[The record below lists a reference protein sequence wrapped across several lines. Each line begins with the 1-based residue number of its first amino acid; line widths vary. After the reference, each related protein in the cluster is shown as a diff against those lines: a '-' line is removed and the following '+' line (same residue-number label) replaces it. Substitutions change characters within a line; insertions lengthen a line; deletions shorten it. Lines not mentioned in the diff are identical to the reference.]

1 MVYAIA
7 NCFCEIAMKKIVLF
21 VSVAVSTFVIGVWVA
36 RGFPMRTSRQMAA
49 SMQPTTDAI
58 FGNDKSERIQQH
70 RQEQAVADPDNG
82 KRNSLRTDALEA
94 ATGYTLSPCNPDM
107 KTRLVAAT
115 TAYAAAYRWRDACN
129 PMFGSCDAVIER
141 ANVMY
146 SSPLDMR
153 VRAALNEAF
162 EKGGITGKDFPP
174 NLQMEVMTLA
184 NSRGSPMS
192 ACTQSTERRPR

>member
-1 MVYAIA
+1 
-7 NCFCEIAMKKIVLF
+7 MKKVLLF

-49 SMQPTTDAI
+49 SMPPILDAT
-58 FGNDKSERIQQH
+58 FGNDKSEQIKQQ

-82 KRNSLRTDALEA
+82 KRNPLRADAMEA

-107 KTRLVAAT
+107 KKTLVAAT
-115 TAYAAAYRWRDACN
+115 TAYAAAYRWRDKCN
-129 PMFGSCDAVIER
+129 PMFGNCEAVIER

-146 SSPLDMR
+146 SSPFDMR

-162 EKGGITGKDFPP
+162 EKGGITGNDFPP
-174 NLQMEVMTLA
+174 HLQMEVMTLA
-184 NSRGSPMS
+184 NSQGSPVS
-192 ACTQSTERRPR
+192 ACMQSAERGRR

>member
-7 NCFCEIAMKKIVLF
+7 NCFCEIAMKKILLF
-21 VSVAVSTFVIGVWVA
+21 LSVAVSTFVIGVWIA
-36 RGFPMRTSRQMAA
+36 RGFPMRTSRQMAT
-49 SMQPTTDAI
+49 SMSPTIDAT
-58 FGNDKSERIQQH
+58 FGNDKSEQIRQQ

-82 KRNSLRTDALEA
+82 KRNPLRNDALEA
-94 ATGYTLSPCNPDM
+94 ATGFTLSPCNPDM
-107 KTRLVAAT
+107 KVRLIAAT
-115 TAYAAAYRWRDACN
+115 TAYAAAYRWRDKCN

-162 EKGGITGKDFPP
+162 EKGGITGNDFPP
-174 NLQMEVMTLA
+174 NLQMEVMALA
-184 NSRGSPMS
+184 NSQGSPIS
-192 ACTQSTERRPR
+192 ACTQSAARGPR